1 MSLEFV
7 DDGERT
13 ECCVPYT
20 STFDEMHSCVQCLP
34 VTLVKLETNVLSNEN
49 FTENYLI
56 TENKKMYLMCIFY
69 STVNVTNVMCFYC
82 FNNKK
87 M

>member
-7 DDGERT
+7 DDGEST

-49 FTENYLI
+49 FTD
-56 TENKKMYLMCIFY
+56 LMCIFY
-69 STVNVTNVMCFYC
+69 STVNVTTVMCFYC